1 MRTSRFLRKQW
12 TGDHDIMTLGQ
23 KTMDPNE
30 FRASIQKELTAG
42 EGSLAGKYRAIF
54 PGRKGLWNL
63 LKYEFITT
71 FIAGMPGALGYL
83 FRKVF
88 FPRIF
93 KQIGKGC
100 AFGRNITFRHPHKIR
115 IGANSFIDDNAV
127 LDAKGS
133 ANEGIVIGANA
144 YIGRGAVLSCKEGS
158 IILGD
163 SCNVS
168 ANCTLL
174 SETEIRL
181 GKSCFL
187 AGNCYIV
194 AGGNHSFLDVSMPIM
209 FQPSLSKGGIQIGED
224 VWLGAGVIV
233 LDGVTIGKSSVVGA
247 GSVVTGPLP
256 EYSFARGARQ
266 LKIQDRRNP

>member
-1 MRTSRFLRKQW
+1 
-12 TGDHDIMTLGQ
+12 
-23 KTMDPNE
+23 MDPND
-30 FRASIQKELTAG
+30 FRASIQKELTSG
-42 EGSLAGKYRAIF
+42 ERSLAGKYMAIF

-63 LKYEFITT
+63 LKYEFIKM
-71 FIAGMPGALGYL
+71 FIAGMPGALGHL
-83 FRKVF
+83 LRNVF

-93 KQIGKGC
+93 KEIGKGC

-133 ANEGIVIGANA
+133 ANEGIVIGENA

-158 IILGD
+158 IFLD
-163 SCNVS
+163 DFCNIS

-181 GKSCFL
+181 GKYCFL
-187 AGNCYIV
+187 AGNCYLV
-194 AGGNHSFLDVSMPIM
+194 AGGNHSFLDVSTPMM
-209 FQPSLSKGGIQIGED
+209 FQPSLSKGGIRIGED

-233 LDGVTIGKSSVVGA
+233 LDGVTIGRSSVVGA
-247 GSVVTGPLP
+247 GSVVTGPIP

-266 LKIQDRRNP
+266 LKIEDRRNP

>member
-1 MRTSRFLRKQW
+1 MRPSLFLRKKG
-12 TGDHDIMTLGQ
+12 TRDHDIMIPGR

-42 EGSLAGKYRAIF
+42 EASLAGKYVAIF
-54 PGRKGLWNL
+54 PGRKGIWNL

-83 FRKVF
+83 LRKQF
-88 FPRIF
+88 FPRVF
-93 KQIGKGC
+93 KEIGKGC

-115 IGANSFIDDNAV
+115 IGVNSFIDDNAV

-158 IILGD
+158 IIVGD

-181 GKSCFL
+181 GRYCFL
-187 AGNCYIV
+187 AGNCYLV
-194 AGGNHSFLDVSMPIM
+194 AGGNHSFLDVSTPIM

-224 VWLGAGVIV
+224 VWLGAGAIV

-247 GSVVTGPLP
+247 GSVVTGPIP